1 MIDGSELAVLGGVLA
16 LAGGLCGSSIGIGY
30 AASAGTAV
38 LAEDPKQ
45 FRNVLVL
52 ASLPMTQTFYG
63 LITMMMI
70 LLNYAPIAIGNP
82 PLGLKILGAGIMVMF
97 AEFFS
102 ATYQGRIC
110 ASGISLLIKT
120 RGKIFTNAILM
131 AVYAELFG
139 VFGLVFSM
147 LVLML
152 IH

>member
-1 MIDGSELAVLGGVLA
+1 MINGSELAILGGALA
-16 LAGGLCGSSIGIGY
+16 LAGGLGGSSMGVGY
-30 AASAGTAV
+30 AASAGAAV

-63 LITMMMI
+63 LITLI
-70 LLNYAPIAIGNP
+70 LIMLYYAPHAVGNIP
-82 PLGLKILGAGIMVMF
+82 YGLKVFGAGLIACF

-102 ATYQGRIC
+102 AAYQGRIC

-139 VFGLVFSM
+139 VLGLVFSM
-147 LVLML
+147 LVLSL

>member
-1 MIDGSELAVLGGVLA
+1 MVIDGSELAVLGGVLA

-102 ATYQGRIC
+102 AT
-110 ASGISLLIKT
+110 
-120 RGKIFTNAILM
+120 
-131 AVYAELFG
+131 
-139 VFGLVFSM
+139 
-147 LVLML
+147 
-152 IH
+152 

>member
-1 MIDGSELAVLGGVLA
+1 MINGSELAILGGALA
-16 LAGGLCGSSIGIGY
+16 LAGGLVGSSIGIGY
-30 AASAGTAV
+30 AASAGVAV

-63 LITMMMI
+63 LITLI
-70 LLNYAPIAIGNP
+70 LIMLYYAPHAVGNIP
-82 PLGLKILGAGIMVMF
+82 YGLKVFSAGLITCF

-110 ASGISLLIKT
+110 ASGLSLLIKT
-120 RGKIFTNAILM
+120 RGRVFINAILM

-139 VFGLVFSM
+139 VLGLVFSI
-147 LVLML
+147 LVLSL
-152 IH
+152 IR